1 MSGAMTRI
9 SAQSIRVLR
18 AGRVI
23 LDDVSVSATAGEFV
37 AVIGPNGAGKSTLL
51 SVLAGLLSPDQ
62 GTVSLNDRALVD
74 CTLRDLARQR
84 AFLPQN
90 PRCDWPLPVHRLVG
104 LGLTPMLPAFGDFSA
119 SDIARIDSALVA
131 CDLTAQRDQ
140 PATTLSGGELARAM
154 LARAL
159 VADPAVLIVDEPLT
173 GLDPRHAQDAARRL
187 QQLAEGQGKLVIAS
201 IHDLNIALRRA
212 SRIWALRGGRLMAIG
227 TPVEVIR
234 PALLRELFDV
244 EASVTGSGAQAFVDF
259 AP

>member
-1 MSGAMTRI
+1 MTRI
-9 SAQSIRVLR
+9 AAQSIRVAR
-18 AGRVI
+18 SSRVI
-23 LDDVSVSATAGEFV
+23 LDDISVSAGAGEFV

-51 SVLAGLLSPDQ
+51 SVLAGLLMPDA
-62 GTVSLNDRALVD
+62 GSVRLDERELVD
-74 CTLRDLARQR
+74 FSPRELARLR

-119 SDIARIDSALVA
+119 QDIARIDTAVAA
-131 CDLTAQRDQ
+131 CDLTAQRGQ
-140 PATTLSGGELARAM
+140 PVTTLSGGELARAM

-159 VADPAVLIVDEPLT
+159 VADPAMLIVDEPLT
-173 GLDPRHAQDAARRL
+173 GLDPRHAQDAAKRL
-187 QQLAEGQGKLVIAS
+187 QQLAVGQGKLVIAS

-212 SRIWALRGGRLMAIG
+212 SCIWALRGGRLVAVG
-227 TPVEVIR
+227 SPAEVIR

-244 EASVTGSGAQAFVDF
+244 EACVTGSGAQAFVDF

>member
-1 MSGAMTRI
+1 MSEATRI
-9 SAQSIRVLR
+9 VAEGIRVQR

-23 LDDVSVSATAGEFV
+23 LDHISVSANAGEFV

-51 SVLAGLLSPDQ
+51 SVLAGLLAPDA
-62 GTVSLNDRALVD
+62 GEVRLDDKAVSG
-74 CTLRDLARQR
+74 CTPRELARAR

-90 PRCDWPLPVHRLVG
+90 PRCDWPLPVHRLIG
-104 LGLTPMLPAFGDFSA
+104 LGLTPMLPAFGDFSTA
-119 SDIARIDSALVA
+119 DITRIEAAIAA
-131 CDLTAQRDQ
+131 CDLTSQREQ
-140 PATTLSGGELARAM
+140 SATTLSGGELARAM

-159 VADPAVLIVDEPLT
+159 VADPALLIVDEPLT

-187 QQLAEGQGKLVIAS
+187 QQLAVGQGKLVIAS

-212 SRIWALRGGRLMAIG
+212 TRIWALRDGKLVATGA
-227 TPVEVIR
+227 PADVIR

-244 EASVTGSGAQAFVDF
+244 EAGVTGTGAQAFVDF

>member
-1 MSGAMTRI
+1 MTRI
-9 SAQSIRVLR
+9 AAHSICVQR

-23 LDDVSVSATAGEFV
+23 LDGISVSAGAGEFV

-51 SVLAGLLSPDQ
+51 SVLAGLLAPDQ
-62 GTVSLNDRALVD
+62 GSVSLDDRALGEY
-74 CTLRDLARQR
+74 TPRELALQR

-104 LGLTPMLPAFGDFSA
+104 LGLTPTLPAFGGFSA
-119 SDIARIDSALVA
+119 ADIARIDGAIAASDLSAR
-131 CDLTAQRDQ
+131 RDQ
-140 PATTLSGGELARAM
+140 PVTTLSGGELARAM

-159 VADPAVLIVDEPLT
+159 VADPAMLIVDEPLT

-187 QQLAEGQGKLVIAS
+187 QQLAVGQGKLVIAS
-201 IHDLNIALRRA
+201 IHDLNVALRRA
-212 SRIWALRGGRLMAIG
+212 SCIWALRDGRLLAVG
-227 TPVEVIR
+227 APSDLIR

>member
-1 MSGAMTRI
+1 MSRI
-9 SAQSIRVLR
+9 AAQSIRVRR
-18 AGRVI
+18 AGRTI
-23 LDDVSVSATAGEFV
+23 LDDVSVSAGAGEFV

-51 SVLAGLLSPDQ
+51 SVLAGLLKPDQ
-62 GTVSLNDRALVD
+62 GSVSLDHRQLAD
-74 CTLRDLARQR
+74 CTPRELARVR

-90 PRCDWPLPVHRLVG
+90 PRCEWPLPVHRLVG

-119 SDIARIDSALVA
+119 ADVARIDNAVDA

-140 PATTLSGGELARAM
+140 PVTTLSGGELARAM

-159 VADPAVLIVDEPLT
+159 VADPAMLIVDEPLT

-187 QQLAEGQGKLVIAS
+187 QQLAQVQGKLVIAS

-212 SRIWALRGGRLMAIG
+212 TCIWALREGRILAVG
-227 TPVEVIR
+227 APAEVIR
-234 PALLRELFDV
+234 PQLLRELFDV
-244 EASVTGSGAQAFVDF
+244 EACVCGSGAQAFVDF

>member
-1 MSGAMTRI
+1 MTRI
-9 SAQSIRVLR
+9 AAQSIRVQR

-23 LDDVSVSATAGEFV
+23 LHDVSVSAGAGEFV

-51 SVLAGLLSPDQ
+51 SVLAGLLAPDQ
-62 GTVSLNDRALVD
+62 GSVSLDNRSLAQYTPRELAL
-74 CTLRDLARQR
+74 QR

-104 LGLTPMLPAFGDFSA
+104 LGLTPTLPAFGEFSA
-119 SDIARIDSALVA
+119 ADLARIDSSVAA

-140 PATTLSGGELARAM
+140 PVTTLSGGELARAM

-159 VADPAVLIVDEPLT
+159 VADPALLIVDEPLT

-187 QQLAEGQGKLVIAS
+187 QQLAVEQGKLVIAS

-212 SRIWALRGGRLMAIG
+212 SRVWALRDGRLAG
-227 TPVEVIR
+227 DGAPAEVIR
-234 PALLRELFDV
+234 PALLREIFDV
-244 EASVTGSGAQAFVDF
+244 EVSISGTGARAFVDF
-259 AP
+259 SS